1 MTRQDWQWRCMV
13 LNNLWS
19 QIALRNRRQRRL
31 NELWNLWVDRQ
42 IALRTVRPDPQG
54 DGRGALPEVWGVLR
68 GLAEVPPH
76 VQAMTM
82 RAVEGAPGATW
93 PEGGGYHAA
102 DGLFFT
108 RLADG
113 GVLVRRYEE
122 HFEGAEPTF
131 TVTFTPETWASVVT
145 EMEAGG
151 ETAESWQAAVKRQT
165 GEP

>member
-1 MTRQDWQWRCMV
+1 
-13 LNNLWS
+13 
-19 QIALRNRRQRRL
+19 
-31 NELWNLWVDRQ
+31 
-42 IALRTVRPDPQG
+42 
-54 DGRGALPEVWGVLR
+54 
-68 GLAEVPPH
+68 
-76 VQAMTM
+76 MTM

-108 RLADG
+108 RLGDG